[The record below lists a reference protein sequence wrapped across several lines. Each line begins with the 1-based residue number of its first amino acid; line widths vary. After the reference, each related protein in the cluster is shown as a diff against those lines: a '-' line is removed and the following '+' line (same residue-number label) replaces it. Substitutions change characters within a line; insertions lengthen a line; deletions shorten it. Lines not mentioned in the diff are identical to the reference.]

1 MTRSMRETGIDSDPK
16 FEAVRP
22 QHGIFISV
30 GGGGERQGCGLIFI
44 FLSFE
49 IRPLRK
55 TST

>member
-30 GGGGERQGCGLIFI
+30 GGRGEARVWSDFY
-44 FLSFE
+44 FFK
-49 IRPLRK
+49 P
-55 TST
+55 